1 MRGKLVFGLMCA
13 ACIVSC
19 KQPEVKESGPR
30 PVKVTKA
37 LPLNVVENLSVV
49 SFLRISSVIWL
60 LRCRDR

>member
-37 LPLNVVENLSVV
+37 LPLKVV